1 MKFKKRM
8 MIFIKQKKNEKT
20 IDDLLKSKT
29 YYYRYSHYDKELKH
43 LEKSQRDS
51 HDRISAIRNS
61 VYYYVK
67 TLQKDIIFVSFSD
80 YARHHQVIVNFQCKR
95 LYNHFENL

>member
-1 MKFKKRM
+1 MKFKNRM
-8 MIFIKQKKNEKT
+8 MIYIKQNKNEKAV
-20 IDDLLKSKT
+20 DDLLKSKKC
-29 YYYRYSHYDKELKH
+29 YCKYSQYDEELKH

-51 HDRISAIRNS
+51 HDRISTIRNS

-67 TLQKDIIFVSFSD
+67 TLQKDLIIVPFSD
-80 YARHHQVIVNFQCKR
+80 YARYHQVIVNFQRKR